1 MEEEILNL
9 IMVHLSYL
17 DHLRDLTEKLQKS
30 FHKNDLESL
39 YSFSLNRERLLKV
52 VQTYENKILKYCSI
66 NNIKTLRNFII
77 EIIKE
82 WKKESSLFLEKL
94 KEDNKNLIEQLI
106 KTKKDIK
113 KDLSNIFKMN
123 QFHGAYLT
131 HSLKL

>member
-1 MEEEILNL
+1 MEEEILKL

-17 DHLRDLTEKLQKS
+17 DHLRDLTQKLKKS
-30 FHKNDLESL
+30 FNKDDLESL

-52 VQTYENKILKYCSI
+52 VQIYENKILKYCSR
-66 NNIKTLRNFII
+66 NNIKTLRNSII

-82 WKKESSLFLEKL
+82 WKKESSLFLERL
-94 KEDNKNLIEQLI
+94 KEDNKNLVDQLI
-106 KTKKDIK
+106 KTQKEIK

>member
-1 MEEEILNL
+1 MEEEILKL

>member
-1 MEEEILNL
+1 MEEEILKL

-17 DHLRDLTEKLQKS
+17 DHLRDLTQKLQKS
-30 FHKNDLESL
+30 FNKDDLESL

-52 VQTYENKILKYCSI
+52 VQIYENKILKYCSR
-66 NNIKTLRNFII
+66 NNIKTLRNSII

-82 WKKESSLFLEKL
+82 WKKESSLFLERL
-94 KEDNKNLIEQLI
+94 KEDNKNLVDQLI
-106 KTKKDIK
+106 KTQKEIK

>member
-1 MEEEILNL
+1 MEEEILKL

-17 DHLRDLTEKLQKS
+17 DHLRDLTQKLKKS
-30 FHKNDLESL
+30 FHKDDLESL

-52 VQTYENKILKYCSI
+52 IQTYENKILKYCSI
-66 NNIKTLRNFII
+66 NSIKALRNFII
-77 EIIKE
+77 EILKE

-94 KEDNKNLIEQLI
+94 KEDNKDLIEQLI
-106 KTKKDIK
+106 KTKKKIK

-123 QFHGAYLT
+123 QIHGAYLT